1 MRIDAHQHFWTYDA
15 ARYPWIGAELKDLAR
30 DFGPTDLAPLLREE
44 EIVGSIAVQARQDL
58 DEIVEL
64 LAHAKEHDEVLGVVG
79 WVDLSSDE
87 AAGQLDRF
95 DCEQLLGLRH
105 VLQDEPDDEYMLGA
119 AFQRGLS
126 LLAAR
131 GLVYDLLIFPRHL
144 PVALK
149 LVDAHPD
156 QVFVLDHLA
165 KPFIKSGELEPWRTQ
180 LAELARRPQVSIK
193 LSGMVTEADW
203 ANWTAADLV
212 PYLDAALEAFGP
224 ERVLFGSDWPVCTLA
239 ASYGEVCATLQSWA
253 EAQGSEFQAG
263 LWGENAAR
271 IYGIQSK

>member
-15 ARYPWIGAELKDLAR
+15 GRYPWIGPELEVLAR
-30 DFGPTDLAPLLREE
+30 DFGPTDLAPLLHGEG
-44 EIVGSIAVQARQDL
+44 VDGSIAVQARQDL

-79 WVDLSSDE
+79 WLDLSSDE
-87 AAGQLDRF
+87 AASQLDRF
-95 DCEQLLGLRH
+95 DCKDLLGLRH

-131 GLVYDLLIFPRHL
+131 GLVYDLLIHPRHL
-144 PVALK
+144 PVAVK
-149 LVDAHPD
+149 LVDAHPE

-165 KPFIKSGELEPWRTQ
+165 KPFIKSGELEPWRSQ
-180 LAELARRPQVSIK
+180 LTELARRPQVSIK

-239 ASYGEVCATLQSWA
+239 ASYGEVCAALQSWVD
-253 EAQGSEFQAG
+253 AQGSDLQAG
-263 LWGENAAR
+263 LFGDNAAR
-271 IYGIQSK
+271 IYGI